1 MSDEVWTLH
10 FSEHTTICEVRHDSD
25 EDAWDVLIRVDGEL
39 VMERRY
45 PDESNARERAQIS
58 KHDYTR
64 SGWTETDEEDDI

>member
-10 FSEHTTICEVRHDSD
+10 YSEHTTTCEVRHESAADV
-25 EDAWDVLIRVDGEL
+25 WDVLIRADGEL

-58 KHDYTR
+58 KYDYTQ
-64 SGWTETDEEDDI
+64 SGWTEP